1 MNPRGRFNAAEAR
14 RIALAAQGFGVARP
28 EAPESG
34 HFKKLSRRLGVIQI
48 DSVNVLARAHYLP
61 AFSRL
66 GAYDTELL
74 HQAAYAGRRRH
85 LFEYWAH
92 EASYVP
98 VEYYP
103 LLRWRMERAAV
114 GSDIYGGLAG
124 IARERPDY
132 VERIYDQVRQRGPIS
147 AGELEAEAEAAP
159 RQGSGGWWGWSDG
172 KRALEYLFWAG
183 RITTASRRGFE
194 RLYDLTERVLPRA
207 ALDAPVPDVA
217 EAQRQLLSI
226 ASRALGIAIEPDLR
240 DYFRLRPE
248 DSKARL
254 AELVEAGR
262 LLPVQVK
269 GWSQPAYLD
278 PAARLPRKV
287 EARTLLSPFDPLV
300 FERSRTER
308 LWDFHYRIE
317 IYTPEAKRV
326 YGYYVLPFLLG
337 EKLVARVDLKADRPN
352 RTLLV
357 HAAHIEG
364 HADPAMVA
372 PELCAALGEMAGWLG
387 LERIE
392 LGGRG
397 DLAPALAAHAKA
409 VPTSMRIGPVSQT
422 ASEQVAS

>member
-1 MNPRGRFNAAEAR
+1 MTPREHFSPSEAR
-14 RIALAAQGFGVARP
+14 RIALAAQGFGLARP
-28 EAPESG
+28 ETTEAG
-34 HFKKLSRRLGVIQI
+34 HLKKLTRRLGVVQI

-61 AFSRL
+61 TFSRL

-103 LLRWRMERAAV
+103 LLRWRMARAAS
-114 GSDIYGGLAG
+114 GSGIYGELAR

-132 VERIYDQVRQRGPIS
+132 VERIYDEVRARGPIS

-159 RQGSGGWWGWSDG
+159 RTGSGGWWGWSDG

-183 RITTASRRGFE
+183 RITTATRRGFE

-207 ALDAPVPDVA
+207 VLAAPVPEIA
-217 EAQRQLLSI
+217 EAQRQLLMIS
-226 ASRALGIAIEPDLR
+226 AKALGIATEPDLR

-254 AELVEAGR
+254 AELVEAGA
-262 LLPVQVK
+262 LLPVTVK

-278 PAARLPRKV
+278 PAARLPRRIG
-287 EARTLLSPFDPLV
+287 ARTLLSPFDPLV

-308 LWDFHYRIE
+308 LWDFRYRIE

-326 YGYYVLPFLLG
+326 FGYYVLPFLLG
-337 EKLVARVDLKADRPN
+337 DKLMARVDLKADRGSRVLQVP
-352 RTLLV
+352 
-357 HAAHIEG
+357 AAHVEG
-364 HADPAMVA
+364 HADPAAVA
-372 PELCAALGEMAGWLG
+372 PELAQALVETARWLG

-392 LGGRG
+392 LGSRG
-397 DLAPALAAHAKA
+397 DLMPALARH
-409 VPTSMRIGPVSQT
+409 VPDAMRSEPVSQT
-422 ASEQVAS
+422 A

>member
-1 MNPRGRFNAAEAR
+1 MNLKERFSPTEAR
-14 RIALAAQGFGVARP
+14 RIALSAQGFCQARP
-28 EAPESG
+28 DAPDQG
-34 HFKKLSRRLGVIQI
+34 HLKKLTRRLGVVQI

-66 GAYDTELL
+66 GAYETDLL

-103 LLRWRMERAAV
+103 LLRWRMERAAT
-114 GSDIYGGLAG
+114 GGGIYGELAR
-124 IARERPDY
+124 IVRERPDF
-132 VERIYDQVRQRGPIS
+132 VERMYDQVRQRGPIG
-147 AGELEAEAEAAP
+147 AGELESEADATP
-159 RQGSGGWWGWSDG
+159 RSSGWWGWSDG

-217 EAQRQLLSI
+217 DAQRQLMAI
-226 ASRALGIAIEPDLR
+226 AARALGIATEPDLR

-248 DSKARL
+248 DSKTRL
-254 AELVEAGR
+254 AELVEAGAI
-262 LLPVQVK
+262 LPVTVK

-278 PAARLPRKV
+278 PAARLPRRI

-300 FERSRTER
+300 FERARTER
-308 LWDFHYRIE
+308 LWDFRYRIE
-317 IYTPEAKRV
+317 IYVPEAKRV
-326 YGYYVLPFLLG
+326 HGYYVLPFLQG
-337 EKLVARVDLKADRPN
+337 DKLVARVDLKADRAARVLRVP
-352 RTLLV
+352 
-357 HAAHIEG
+357 AAHIEG
-364 HADPAMVA
+364 HADPAAVA
-372 PELCAALGEMAGWLG
+372 PDLYAGLGDMARWLG

-392 LGGRG
+392 IGPRG
-397 DLAPALAAHAKA
+397 ELAPWLARHVPTVMHAK
-409 VPTSMRIGPVSQT
+409 PDSQT
-422 ASEQVAS
+422 GT

>member
-1 MNPRGRFNAAEAR
+1 MTPRDRFSAAEAR
-14 RIALAAQGFGVARP
+14 RIALAAQGFGAARP
-28 EAPESG
+28 DQTEAG
-34 HFKKLSRRLGVIQI
+34 HFKKLTRRLGVIQI

-66 GAYDTELL
+66 GAYEPELL

-103 LLRWRMERAAV
+103 LLRWRMERA
-114 GSDIYGGLAG
+114 GRGTGTYGELAR
-124 IARERPDY
+124 IARENPDY

-147 AGELEAEAEAAP
+147 AGELEVEDDEAP

-172 KRALEYLFWAG
+172 KRALEHLFWAG

-207 ALDAPVPDVA
+207 VLDAPVPDVA
-217 EAQRQLLSI
+217 DAQRQLMAIS
-226 ASRALGIAIEPDLR
+226 ARALGIATEPDLR

-262 LLPVQVK
+262 LLPVTVT
-269 GWSQPAYLD
+269 GWNQPAYLD
-278 PAARLPRKV
+278 PAARLPRKIA
-287 EARTLLSPFDPLV
+287 ARTLLSPFDPLV
-300 FERSRTER
+300 FERTRTER
-308 LWDFHYRIE
+308 LWDFRYRIE

-326 YGYYVLPFLLG
+326 FGYYVLPFLLG
-337 EKLVARVDLKADRPN
+337 DKLVARVDLKADRAARVLQVP
-352 RTLLV
+352 
-357 HAAHIEG
+357 AAHLEG
-364 HADPAMVA
+364 HADAAAVA
-372 PELCAALGEMAGWLG
+372 PELYAALAEIAQWLG

-392 LGGRG
+392 IAGRG
-397 DLAPALAAHAKA
+397 DLAPALLRHA
-409 VPTSMRIGPVSQT
+409 VGMRGELVSQT
-422 ASEQVAS
+422 A

>member
-1 MNPRGRFNAAEAR
+1 MTPKERFSPTEAR
-14 RIALAAQGFGVARP
+14 RIALAAQGFCQARP
-28 EAPESG
+28 ATPEAG
-34 HFKKLSRRLGVIQI
+34 HLKKLTRRLGVVQI

-66 GAYDTELL
+66 GSYDTDLL

-98 VEYYP
+98 VETYP
-103 LLRWRMERAAV
+103 LLRWRMARAAA
-114 GSDIYGGLAG
+114 GTGIYSGLAS
-124 IARERPDY
+124 IAREKPAF
-132 VERIYDQVRQRGPIS
+132 VERMYDLVRAQGPIG
-147 AGELEAEAEAAP
+147 AGKIEGEADATP
-159 RQGSGGWWGWSDG
+159 RSSGWWGWSDA

-207 ALDAPVPDVA
+207 VLDAPVPA
-217 EAQRQLLSI
+217 EADAQRELMTI
-226 ASRALGIAIEPDLR
+226 AARALGLATEPDLR

-254 AELVEAGR
+254 AEMVEAGTV
-262 LLPVQVK
+262 LPVAVK

-278 PAARLPRKV
+278 PAARLPRRI

-337 EKLVARVDLKADRPN
+337 DRLAARVDLKADRAN
-352 RTLLV
+352 RVLLV
-357 HAAHIEG
+357 PSAHVEG
-364 HADPAMVA
+364 HADPAAVA
-372 PELCAALGEMAGWLG
+372 PQLHAALMDLAAWLG

-392 LGGRG
+392 IGPRG
-397 DLAPALAAHAKA
+397 DLAPWLARH
-409 VPTSMRIGPVSQT
+409 VPDGMRGMPVSQS
-422 ASEQVAS
+422 ASG